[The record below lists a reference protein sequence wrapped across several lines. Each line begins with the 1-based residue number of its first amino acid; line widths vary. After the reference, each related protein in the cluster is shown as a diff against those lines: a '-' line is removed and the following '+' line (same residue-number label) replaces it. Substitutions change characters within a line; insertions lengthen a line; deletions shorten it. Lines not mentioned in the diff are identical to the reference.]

1 MLSNSQYGFRI
12 KRSTTDL
19 LLTAIHDW
27 AEALNNRLSTHCVL
41 IDFAKA
47 FDSVPH
53 ERLLLKLQAYG
64 VSGSLL
70 QWFRSFLTTRE
81 QRVVIN
87 GHSSDWSHVSSGIP
101 QGSILGPL
109 LFILCVNDISSVVQS
124 NVKMFADDVTL
135 YTTVLTTEDC
145 IQLQNDLD
153 SVSRWY
159 NRWQMKLNPH
169 KCELLCISNKHV
181 PPKFDYMLS
190 GSQLNWHTSVRYLGL
205 HINSTLSWN
214 DHCSTIAA
222 KATRIL
228 NFLRRTMYSCS
239 KDSKHKCFRAFVLP
253 ILEYA
258 CQVWNPHTQ
267 KCIKQLETIQCRGA
281 KWVCG
286 AQYNPSNFTWTPS
299 SSQCCTILK
308 WPPLADRRKFR
319 IIQTVHDIVHQHSC
333 IDFNRY
339 FTVLSTCTR
348 SHCLSLFYRQASI
361 NAFRYSF
368 FVNSIFLWNCVSY
381 SILSIHDRVSF
392 KSRLFSFLFSK

>member
-1 MLSNSQYGFRI
+1 
-12 KRSTTDL
+12 
-19 LLTAIHDW
+19 
-27 AEALNNRLSTHCVL
+27 
-41 IDFAKA
+41 
-47 FDSVPH
+47 
-53 ERLLLKLQAYG
+53 
-64 VSGSLL
+64 
-70 QWFRSFLTTRE
+70 
-81 QRVVIN
+81 
-87 GHSSDWSHVSSGIP
+87 
-101 QGSILGPL
+101 
-109 LFILCVNDISSVVQS
+109 
-124 NVKMFADDVTL
+124 
-135 YTTVLTTEDC
+135 
-145 IQLQNDLD
+145 
-153 SVSRWY
+153 
-159 NRWQMKLNPH
+159 
-169 KCELLCISNKHV
+169 
-181 PPKFDYMLS
+181 MLS

-286 AQYNPSNFTWTPS
+286 AQYNPLNFTWTPS

-348 SHCLSLFYRQASI
+348 SHCLSLFCRQASI

-381 SILSIHDRVSF
+381 SILSIRDRVSF
-392 KSRLFSFLFSK
+392 KSQLFSFLFSK